1 MVEEA
6 LEARLVQNLLEELAL
21 HSLEVSAQV
30 RHLQRASPDLGLASQ
45 LALLPLERSQV
56 ERCPQQRLVQL
67 VLEQPV
73 RLAEQEL
80 TVRLVEQELAQ
91 LPQPQVLGEVLG
103 ELVPLAVGESM

>member
-1 MVEEA
+1 MACRKDSVVEEA

-80 TVRLVEQELAQ
+80 AQ